1 MIRLKLS
8 ILVRH
13 HYPRGDVSFQV
24 CCVRGHMMSICL
36 ITGLV
41 KLNLLVKVAS
51 ARFLP
56 SKASVFTFVI
66 NNLEEILQ

>member
-1 MIRLKLS
+1 
-8 ILVRH
+8 
-13 HYPRGDVSFQV
+13 
-24 CCVRGHMMSICL
+24 MSICL